1 MANGNWQTR
10 ARELLGRMGSRAR
23 RMGSRAA
30 PILRSPWVW
39 GTVLVL
45 GAGGIGF
52 AWGSWQNLCADC
64 PSVAQIHTWEPQQ
77 ASRVYAFDGRVITE
91 LGMERRTPVSID
103 ALPPHV
109 HQAFVAVEDRRF
121 YEHPGYDVRGISR
134 AVVVRMVPRSMIR
147 ALTGRTLRS
156 GGGSTITQQLARNM
170 FEAIGFERR
179 GVAGYLR
186 KLKELQVSLELER
199 AYSKDR
205 ILEAYMNQINLGPG
219 WWGIQTASRNYFGKD
234 AVELN
239 PAEGALLAAIA
250 NLPGHYSPFTNPEN
264 ALSRRNL
271 VLNRMVGEGFLSQG
285 EAREWMEHPLP
296 TSRAEAPRGNAP
308 YFSEWV
314 RQTVQARFGE
324 QVYSGGLRIYTTLD
338 LDMQRAAETAME
350 RGFDRIESR
359 PGFDHPKYEEF
370 ADQRS
375 QFQGAT
381 SPYLQGLLVALD
393 PETGAVRALVGG
405 RDFQHSQF
413 NRVTQAHRQA
423 GSSFKAFVYAA
434 ALSSGIPPSHIVN
447 DGPVVREQLGD
458 TIEWRPRNFSGT
470 FDGDMTIR
478 DGFRR
483 SINMVAIKLAD
494 EEVGLESVVQTARRL
509 GIRTPIPRVPS
520 IAIGAADV
528 LPIQMAEAYTA
539 FATLGTKVR
548 PYPIVRVENAE
559 GEVLWEHEPERTRVF
574 DPLTARLMLNLM
586 EHVVSGG
593 TAYNGVRVVAEL
605 PFEVPAAGKTG
616 TTNNATDVWFVGAT
630 PNLQATVWFGM
641 DSPRRIY
648 PGATGGGDA
657 SPVWGEF
664 MRLVYYGD
672 EEEANGD
679 GAGAEP
685 ILPIP
690 APWPLE
696 GLVRLEVDNRTGLLA
711 SRWCP
716 EERRYTEYFIP
727 GTEPTEPCDE
737 SGPGT
742 RTPRWPWR

>member
-1 MANGNWQTR
+1 MANGHWKTR
-10 ARELLGRMGSRAR
+10 ARRVLGQTGSWAR
-23 RMGSRAA
+23 RMGSRVA

-39 GTVLVL
+39 GAVLFL

-91 LGMERRTPVSID
+91 LGVERRTPVSIH

-147 ALTGRTLRS
+147 TLTGRTLRS

-199 AYSKDR
+199 AYTKDR

-239 PAEGALLAAIA
+239 PAEGALLAAVA

-271 VLNRMVGEGFLSQG
+271 VLNRMVGEGFLSQD

-413 NRVTQAHRQA
+413 NRVTQANRQG

-447 DGPVVREQLGD
+447 DGPVVREQLGE

-478 DGFRR
+478 EGFRR
-483 SINMVAIKLAD
+483 SINMVAIKLA

-509 GIRTPIPRVPS
+509 GIRTPVPRVPS

-528 LPIQMAEAYTA
+528 LPIQMAEAYSA

-586 EHVVSGG
+586 EDVVARG
-593 TAYNGVRVVAEL
+593 TAASGVRTVGRL
-605 PFEVPAAGKTG
+605 PYDVPAAGKTG

-641 DSPRRIY
+641 DSPQRIY

-672 EEEANGD
+672 EEEANG
-679 GAGAEP
+679 GGTGGEP

-696 GLVRLEVDNRTGLLA
+696 GLVRLEVDDRTGLLA